1 MKIFIPFLLF
11 TKRRMKCQTTL
22 LCFWLAFATQVS
34 QVKILNGYEH
44 DSVSTDNL
52 MTNSTKRMT
61 FPIPDEDDQDD
72 SNQISN
78 LLEVDPTD
86 EEIDNIFDGINSPK
100 NTDSDIQNSYKYKLP
115 MTAFTKTI
123 KENKNNGIDDDLD
136 DKSNENNDED
146 LSSDNLSPRE
156 SVNNGIY
163 NQQQHYGSLKFGTQI
178 SKNNNEETND
188 QIRNYVDN
196 DESYQNKRLNPRD
209 ERNLEEKERYY
220 INKEKKSR
228 EEEDEE
234 ETEKNLNRY
243 NHFDHRFVVNSL
255 QRHPLDEEYILRHDK
270 EPYQENFSPDDSA
283 ERPNQIYSTK
293 KLVLMQMTNPIFKS
307 SLNTEK
313 IQPVHTARTDSFNAV
328 NNDFFKEFR
337 EQEAHINPYGHN
349 IYHLRDN
356 SLFSDSPKN
365 DVDDHQERFNT
376 KHHLNIESLDKINN
390 PLLLD
395 EKLSNEDNNLGN
407 SEESQEDNVNNK
419 LYNQQE
425 NNFDKSNND
434 NRLTFNDNHMINK
447 DNLKYN
453 DMELSQSISRLINL
467 IRNEY
472 NMNDVRKGSENENQN
487 LFDEMQSSQE
497 NIKETGKL
505 KKNNFRYEYL
515 SQLYKL
521 LEKFRSDHNQNLNNN
536 NENSNRLL
544 RKVSNEYLSSKP
556 NQGESSPLKEDIHQ
570 FIYKRPFLKNN
581 NLKEFQTISNYGK
594 ADKINLERLDVS
606 NDLLTKEINKIAN
619 NIGLLQMA
627 KEKPVVSLN
636 SEFTNDIKSHN
647 SYDMSQEYYQ
657 RNERNNFMPYDGQS
671 DNIQSFLEMNKKP
684 YQFDHKFA
692 HEIKKNPELFR
703 DSLLRVKKL
712 NHRPFDVNENGISN
726 KKTRMYN
733 YMSIP
738 SLKDYEKESDDLIR
752 NNDQSR
758 NNNAETISFLKNRDE
773 PSLFDVIKD
782 EQKNAFR
789 DADRKNLVP
798 STNHSNESSDLLP
811 IISGYKN
818 NFLDPLM
825 NKKAIT
831 NSTTSLYAQNIQHRE
846 YIFRVPVSLNKTSAE
861 SKRFH
866 IHHIGDYVQR
876 PDLMNNSVTILE
888 DIAFTNKIVD
898 NLSSG
903 KDIKHVSGI
912 DQVHVKGHYGNH
924 HFDESAG
931 KPYQYGQKPISGH
944 WKKSTASKVY
954 PTRNFTQENLKI
966 KEWDE
971 KHTNSVN
978 FKTSKSISVSKKEN
992 NNRRHLGDHIQ
1003 RPDLAYNG
1011 ITIPEDIAITNS
1023 IVNSLSSG
1031 KDIKHIAGIDHVRV
1045 KGHYGPYHFDES
1057 AGKPYRYEHH
1067 SYPSQWKKNIVIQNQ
1082 SKSKFNNS
1090 FKSLFKSVH
1099 IQNVYHQNIY
1109 NISPD
1114 RIKTHFHTLS
1124 QRIPNRDIYHPLYNK
1139 KNKLSNNYVG
1149 DKIVNNSNYNKD
1161 IAGIKGTDRI
1171 QVKMHHGNR
1180 LFHQH
1185 ARSYRYGY
1193 HHHFFP
1199 KKFRNHKKSHNISVK
1214 HYLDNSAVNNNLP
1227 IRNLQILEKK
1237 SSIKNNHDGKAYRRQ
1252 IFTRVQHPHHLV
1264 IDNVPVHYNGQR
1276 FGNGEPEYIL
1286 DQNYPVPPRFRNY
1299 GRVPFSLANLQM
1311 ALINNNIHGRGHSFD
1326 QIFQSVPN
1334 PPIPQQVFNHLIG
1347 ERNPF
1352 KIEDSGEAIIASADP
1367 ILERYNPGQEYYN
1380 GVDTNALLPIGK
1392 PFSLLNKNTKYGYT
1406 SNSIQV
1412 PTNDLVTEKILNYL
1426 SAGYDIKDNFN
1437 VAKGILS
1444 DQLAPPT
1451 LFFKEQKR
1459 KELKPSSA
1467 SNVANGNLDDGFN
1480 ENFPDMEPI
1489 LRGYHH
1495 HHHRQ
1500 LSKHQKIKNTIHQP
1514 KSHDVSLDVSHVF
1527 DHEDSFNFAPSKGV
1541 VVPEKDARKIGLY
1554 DKDYLEKLGV
1564 WDDFK
1569 SHPSTWID
1577 AILRDNDAWGTKG
1590 AFMAETRGFNSTLPS
1605 NLTICRVPADVAFL
1619 FDGSLGNENK
1629 EKYFNRYIEF
1639 AKQVVNYHPPSMQ
1652 GYHYGAVVYSD
1663 TAELK
1668 FNFDLAYDVNGVLEE
1683 FEDIRRTFTSFKE
1696 GSRVDLGLQAIKEL
1710 FDKSGR
1716 DWVSQVLIVLTDSKS
1731 TEGVE
1736 VIAQSLRDSTVSIF
1750 VIGLANKDSHSD
1762 IGQME
1767 KIASQPTQHHVFQI
1781 DIKKLLGTNENV
1793 AYPQHLARVIPYKI
1807 CRMNL
1812 AFVVDMKGSEV
1823 SRLSAIKDFI
1833 KTVTSDLGMGLYGSH
1848 VSVVGYGGKAK
1859 KSGWDFARF
1868 ILCGSTPTCNL
1879 DRAEYLKSVDN
1890 LESEAG
1896 KESDAGSALEKV
1908 FGFYFDHSNNGQEY
1922 WNYLNVTV
1930 ILTDRKLDGSYE
1942 AVARKL
1948 RNHGV
1953 IIHAVGWLDANKGL
1967 ARNALAEAASDSDDF
1982 YLHTHTGILALEN
1995 VARRMKQYF
2004 SLLLFGHESYKSKVI
2019 GGWEEAE
2026 SKNLLKN
2033 VSKLENHRKVKSAK
2047 KKTKFH
2053 FSKKLQQTFSTIES
2067 KKNLSTN
2074 FNGLGNLPGFWNDS
2088 NTIEKAS
2095 DNANSLHSM
2104 LHAWKSHLFE
2114 NETQYK
2120 KKILNKTVSSS
2131 ENKDKELLWSISD
2144 DSILRHKLLQQL
2156 IKSFQ
2161 INDKSKT
2168 ESVKDV
2174 DVRATSS
2181 KVLQASNDTIDK
2193 LISKDGDDEISKKL
2207 NEQFEKF

>member
-11 TKRRMKCQTTL
+11 MKRRMKCQTTF

-100 NTDSDIQNSYKYKLP
+100 NPDSDIQNSYKYKLP

-123 KENKNNGIDDDLD
+123 KENKNNDIDDDLD
-136 DKSNENNDED
+136 DKSSENNDED

-163 NQQQHYGSLKFGTQI
+163 NQQQHYGSLKFGI
-178 SKNNNEETND
+178 SKINNVETND

-196 DESYQNKRLNPRD
+196 DENYQNKELNPRD
-209 ERNLEEKERYY
+209 ERNLDEKERYF

-234 ETEKNLNRY
+234 EKEKNLNRY
-243 NHFDHRFVVNSL
+243 NQINSL
-255 QRHPLDEEYILRHDK
+255 KRHPLDEEYILRHDR
-270 EPYQENFSPDDSA
+270 EPFQENFSPDDSV
-283 ERPNQIYSTK
+283 ERSNQIYSTK
-293 KLVLMQMTNPIFKS
+293 KLVLMQMNNPIFKS

-313 IQPVHTARTDSFNAV
+313 IHPLHTARTNSFDAV
-328 NNDFFKEFR
+328 NNDFFREFR
-337 EQEAHINPYGHN
+337 EQETRRNPYEHN
-349 IYHLRDN
+349 IYHLNDH
-356 SLFSDSPKN
+356 SLFSDSSKN
-365 DVDDHQERFNT
+365 NDDYHQSQERFDT
-376 KHHLNIESLDKINN
+376 KHHLNIQSLDKINN

-395 EKLSNEDNNLGN
+395 EKLSNDDNNLGN
-407 SEESQEDNVNNK
+407 FEESQENNVNNK
-419 LYNQQE
+419 LNNQKE

-434 NRLTFNDNHMINK
+434 NRLAINDNHMINN
-447 DNLKYN
+447 DNRKYN
-453 DMELSQSISRLINL
+453 DMELSQSISRIINL
-467 IRNEY
+467 IKNEY
-472 NMNDVRKGSENENQN
+472 NMNDVRKDSENENQN
-487 LFDEMQSSQE
+487 LFDERQSSQE

-521 LEKFRSDHNQNLNNN
+521 LEKFRSDNNQNLNNN
-536 NENSNRLL
+536 NENSDRLL
-544 RKVSNEYLSSKP
+544 RKVSNEYLSSEP
-556 NQGESSPLKEDIHQ
+556 NQRESSRFKEDIHQ
-570 FIYKRPFLKNN
+570 FVYKRPFLKNN
-581 NLKEFQTISNYGK
+581 NIKEFQTIPNYGI
-594 ADKINLERLDVS
+594 ADKINLDRLDAS
-606 NDLLTKEINKIAN
+606 NDFLTKEINKIAN

-627 KEKPVVSLN
+627 KEKPVDSLS

-647 SYDMSQEYYQ
+647 SYDSSQGYYQ
-657 RNERNNFMPYDGQS
+657 RNQHNNFMPYDGQS
-671 DNIQSFLEMNKKP
+671 DNIQSFQEMNKKP

-692 HEIKKNPELFR
+692 HKIKNSELFR

-712 NHRPFDVNENGISN
+712 NHRPLDVNENEISN

-733 YMSIP
+733 YMPIP
-738 SLKDYEKESDDLIR
+738 SLKDHDKESDDLR
-752 NNDQSR
+752 SNDQSR
-758 NNNAETISFLKNRDE
+758 NNNAETVSYFKNRDE
-773 PSLFDVIKD
+773 PSSFDVIND
-782 EQKNAFR
+782 EQKNGFR

-798 STNHSNESSDLLP
+798 STNRSSESSDLL
-811 IISGYKN
+811 IISGYKK
-818 NFLDPLM
+818 NFLDPVT
-825 NKKAIT
+825 NKKATT
-831 NSTTSLYAQNIQHRE
+831 NSTSSLYAQNIQHRE

-912 DQVHVKGHYGNH
+912 DQVHVKGRYGNH

-954 PTRNFTQENLKI
+954 PTTNSTQESLKK

-971 KHTNSVN
+971 KHSKSVN
-978 FKTSKSISVSKKEN
+978 FKTSKVISVSKKEN

-1003 RPDLAYNG
+1003 RPDLAFNG

-1067 SYPSQWKKNIVIQNQ
+1067 SYPRQWKKNIVLQNQ

-1090 FKSLFKSVH
+1090 FKSSFKSVH

-1114 RIKTHFHTLS
+1114 RIETHFHTLS
-1124 QRIPNRDIYHPLYNK
+1124 QRIPNKDFYHPSYNR
-1139 KNKLSNNYVG
+1139 KNKLSSSYVVE
-1149 DKIVNNSNYNKD
+1149 KNVNNLNNNKD
-1161 IAGIKGTDRI
+1161 IAGMKGTDRI
-1171 QVKMHHGNR
+1171 RVKMHHGNI
-1180 LFHQH
+1180 LFDQH
-1185 ARSYRYGY
+1185 AKSYRYGY

-1227 IRNLQILEKK
+1227 NRNLLRLEKK

-1286 DQNYPVPPRFRNY
+1286 DQNYQVPARFRNY

-1311 ALINNNIHGRGHSFD
+1311 TLLNNNIHGRGHSFD
-1326 QIFQSVPN
+1326 QLFQSVPN
-1334 PPIPQQVFNHLIG
+1334 PPIPRQVFNHLIG
-1347 ERNPF
+1347 ERNPY

-1380 GVDTNALLPIGK
+1380 GIDTNILLPIGK

-1444 DQLAPPT
+1444 DQLAPPA

-1459 KELKPSSA
+1459 KELKSSSA

-1495 HHHRQ
+1495 HNHRQ
-1500 LSKHQKIKNTIHQP
+1500 LSKHQKIKNNIHQS

-1639 AKQVVNYHPPSMQ
+1639 AKQVVDYHPPSMQ

-1668 FNFDLAYDVNGVLEE
+1668 FNFDLAYDVSGVLEG
-1683 FEDIRRTFTSFKE
+1683 FEDIKRTFTSFKE

-1890 LESEAG
+1890 LESEVG

-1930 ILTDRKLDGSYE
+1930 ILTDRKLDGPYE
-1942 AVARKL
+1942 TVARKL

-1967 ARNALAEAASDSDDF
+1967 ARNTLAEAASDSDDF

-2053 FSKKLQQTFSTIES
+2053 FSKKLQQTFSTIDS

-2074 FNGLGNLPGFWNDS
+2074 VNGLSNLPGFWNDS

-2095 DNANSLHSM
+2095 DSANSLHSM

-2168 ESVKDV
+2168 ESLKDV
-2174 DVRATSS
+2174 DVHATSS

-2193 LISKDGDDEISKKL
+2193 LINKGGDDEISKKL

>member
-11 TKRRMKCQTTL
+11 MKRRMKCQTTF

-100 NTDSDIQNSYKYKLP
+100 NPDSDIQNSYKYKLP

-123 KENKNNGIDDDLD
+123 KENKNNDIDDDLD
-136 DKSNENNDED
+136 DKSSENNDED

-163 NQQQHYGSLKFGTQI
+163 NQQQHYGSLKFGI
-178 SKNNNEETND
+178 SKINNVETND

-196 DESYQNKRLNPRD
+196 DENYQNKELNPRD
-209 ERNLEEKERYY
+209 ERNLDEKERYF

-234 ETEKNLNRY
+234 EKEKNLNRY
-243 NHFDHRFVVNSL
+243 NQINSL
-255 QRHPLDEEYILRHDK
+255 KRHPLDEEYILRHDR
-270 EPYQENFSPDDSA
+270 EPFQENFSPDDSV
-283 ERPNQIYSTK
+283 ERSNQIYSTK
-293 KLVLMQMTNPIFKS
+293 KLVLMQMNNPIFKS

-313 IQPVHTARTDSFNAV
+313 IHPLHTARTNSFDAV
-328 NNDFFKEFR
+328 NNDFFREFR
-337 EQEAHINPYGHN
+337 EQETRRNPYEHN
-349 IYHLRDN
+349 IYHLNDH
-356 SLFSDSPKN
+356 SLFSDSSKN
-365 DVDDHQERFNT
+365 NDDYHQSQERFDT
-376 KHHLNIESLDKINN
+376 KHHLNIQSLDKINN

-395 EKLSNEDNNLGN
+395 EKLSNDDNNLGN
-407 SEESQEDNVNNK
+407 FEESQENNVNNK
-419 LYNQQE
+419 LNNQKE

-434 NRLTFNDNHMINK
+434 NRLAINDNHMINN
-447 DNLKYN
+447 DNRKYN
-453 DMELSQSISRLINL
+453 DMELSQSISRIINL
-467 IRNEY
+467 IKNEY
-472 NMNDVRKGSENENQN
+472 NMNDVRKDSENENQN
-487 LFDEMQSSQE
+487 LFDERQSSQE

-521 LEKFRSDHNQNLNNN
+521 LEKFRSDNNQNLNNN
-536 NENSNRLL
+536 NENSDRLL
-544 RKVSNEYLSSKP
+544 RKVSNEYLSSEP
-556 NQGESSPLKEDIHQ
+556 NQRESSRFKEDIHQ
-570 FIYKRPFLKNN
+570 FVYKRPFLKNN
-581 NLKEFQTISNYGK
+581 NIKEFQTIPNYGI
-594 ADKINLERLDVS
+594 ADKINLDRLDAS
-606 NDLLTKEINKIAN
+606 NDFLTKEINKIAN

-627 KEKPVVSLN
+627 KEKPVDSLS

-647 SYDMSQEYYQ
+647 SYDSSQGYYQ
-657 RNERNNFMPYDGQS
+657 RNQHNNFMPYDGQS
-671 DNIQSFLEMNKKP
+671 DNIQSFQEMNKKP

-692 HEIKKNPELFR
+692 HKIKNSELFR

-712 NHRPFDVNENGISN
+712 NHRPLDVNENEISN

-733 YMSIP
+733 YMPIP
-738 SLKDYEKESDDLIR
+738 SLKDHDKESDDLR
-752 NNDQSR
+752 SNDQSR
-758 NNNAETISFLKNRDE
+758 NNNAETVSYFKNRDE
-773 PSLFDVIKD
+773 PSSFGESFNTKHHFQGEKIPSRNIIISGPALRKFNKNQEENDLLIRKDLDALNEKETKVAAYEALKDDEILKIAQKIADDSPSDKTDVIND
-782 EQKNAFR
+782 EQKNGFR

-798 STNHSNESSDLLP
+798 STNRSSESSDLL
-811 IISGYKN
+811 IISGYKK
-818 NFLDPLM
+818 NFLDPVT
-825 NKKAIT
+825 NKKATT
-831 NSTTSLYAQNIQHRE
+831 NSTSSLYAQNIQHRE

-876 PDLMNNSVTILE
+876 PDLMNNSVT
-888 DIAFTNKIVD
+888 
-898 NLSSG
+898 S
-903 KDIKHVSGI
+903 
-912 DQVHVKGHYGNH
+912 
-924 HFDESAG
+924 
-931 KPYQYGQKPISGH
+931 
-944 WKKSTASKVY
+944 
-954 PTRNFTQENLKI
+954 TQESLKK

-971 KHTNSVN
+971 KHSKSVN
-978 FKTSKSISVSKKEN
+978 FKTSKVISVSKKEN

-1003 RPDLAYNG
+1003 RPDLAFNG

-1067 SYPSQWKKNIVIQNQ
+1067 SYPRQWKKNIVLQNQ

-1090 FKSLFKSVH
+1090 FKSSFKSVH

-1114 RIKTHFHTLS
+1114 RIETHFHTLS
-1124 QRIPNRDIYHPLYNK
+1124 QRIPNKDFYHPSYNR
-1139 KNKLSNNYVG
+1139 KNKLSSSYVVE
-1149 DKIVNNSNYNKD
+1149 KNVNNLNNNKD
-1161 IAGIKGTDRI
+1161 IAGMKGTDRI
-1171 QVKMHHGNR
+1171 RVKMHHGNI
-1180 LFHQH
+1180 LFDQH
-1185 ARSYRYGY
+1185 AKSYRYGY

-1227 IRNLQILEKK
+1227 NRNLLRLEKK

-1286 DQNYPVPPRFRNY
+1286 DQNYQVPARFRNY

-1311 ALINNNIHGRGHSFD
+1311 TLLNNNIHGRGHSFD
-1326 QIFQSVPN
+1326 QLFQSVPN
-1334 PPIPQQVFNHLIG
+1334 PPIPRQVFNHLIG
-1347 ERNPF
+1347 ERNPY

-1380 GVDTNALLPIGK
+1380 GIDTNILLPIGK

-1444 DQLAPPT
+1444 DQLAPPA

-1459 KELKPSSA
+1459 KELKSSSA

-1495 HHHRQ
+1495 HNHRQ
-1500 LSKHQKIKNTIHQP
+1500 LSKHQKIKNNIHQS

-1639 AKQVVNYHPPSMQ
+1639 AKQVVDYHPPSMQ

-1668 FNFDLAYDVNGVLEE
+1668 FNFDLAYDVSGVLEG
-1683 FEDIRRTFTSFKE
+1683 FEDIKRTFTSFKE

-1890 LESEAG
+1890 LESEVG

-1930 ILTDRKLDGSYE
+1930 ILTDRKLDGPYE
-1942 AVARKL
+1942 TVARKL

-1967 ARNALAEAASDSDDF
+1967 ARNTLAEAASDSDDF

-2053 FSKKLQQTFSTIES
+2053 FSKKLQQTFSTIDS

-2074 FNGLGNLPGFWNDS
+2074 VNGLSNLPGFWNDS

-2095 DNANSLHSM
+2095 DSANSLHSM

-2168 ESVKDV
+2168 ESLKDV
-2174 DVRATSS
+2174 DVHATSS

-2193 LISKDGDDEISKKL
+2193 LINKGGDDEISKKL